1 MKGPF
6 ERLKYD
12 LRRVWEC
19 PACQRRERTPGTVTF
34 RFCSCTSKQP
44 GCSPTP
50 MKLVEDG
57 AVRVGP
63 PIVIH
68 HEPLE
73 PPAPLLPPPETAQIV
88 PPDEPAAPGI

>member
-1 MKGPF
+1 M
-6 ERLKYD
+6 
-12 LRRVWEC
+12 
-19 PACQRRERTPGTVTF
+19 A
-34 RFCSCTSKQP
+34 
-44 GCSPTP
+44 

-73 PPAPLLPPPETAQIV
+73 PPVPASPSVEAV
-88 PPDEPAAPGI
+88 APPDEPAAP